1 MNKYFP
7 FFIIFIIKTIKPFL
21 RKRLINNVSED
32 NFIILNNMIA
42 TIVISIYLKSNFK
55 SAFEAF
61 NNTNV
66 KDKFI
71 YILLAMFSIINVYS
85 FAKIDKDFNNS
96 SIILDSFIIIATY
109 LLNSFIYKDKLT
121 SIKIFGIFLIIFG
134 HYLI

>member
-1 MNKYFP
+1 MKIFKNSLVLGKFWP
-7 FFIIFIIKTIKPFL
+7 FTKGHQYLIDTAISKSEVVHVIITHNSSQNIPGELRYNAIKET
-21 RKRLINNVSED
+21 
-32 NFIILNNMIA
+32 
-42 TIVISIYLKSNFK
+42 Y
-55 SAFEAF
+55 

-96 SIILDSFIIIATY
+96 SIILESFILIATY

-121 SIKIFGIFLIIFG
+121 SIKISGIFLIIFG
-134 HYLI
+134 HYLIK